1 MLHFFVIK
9 RKNRGLNTKRLHK
22 NLLGIILLS
31 KNLWKNSYGNGKV
44 GVGLLKVVRA

>member
-31 KNLWKNSYGNGKV
+31 KIFGKI
-44 GVGLLKVVRA
+44 LMEMAKLE